1 ATDLNTSGTS
11 IGLDLTGGT
20 LTIKK
25 TVFSNAFGASNG
37 SILNIL
43 NDTENTTTTFNNRNS
58 SVITFSDGTINIGSA
73 DGDITAIAVFNAK
86 GGVNIGNGT
95 DNTCTVNIFPNG
107 KLSVE
112 GSAPIRVSHSR
123 SNAVGILNVYGGT
136 ISLPNNEMQLGEN
149 NSADVGASTLNL
161 FSGNVTLGTI
171 SLPRAGANTPQ
182 ESRAHIY
189 NGNLTVN
196 TY

>member
-1 ATDLNTSGTS
+1 MKHNYFSKKNGLIIAFASILSLNAYSQYNWVGANGAEFSVLTNWSDGTSNPASISGGPFIIPANSEVNVTATDLNTSGTS

-73 DGDITAIAVFNAK
+73 DGDITAIAVFNEK
-86 GGVNIGNGT
+86 
-95 DNTCTVNIFPNG
+95 
-107 KLSVE
+107 E
-112 GSAPIRVSHSR
+112 
-123 SNAVGILNVYGGT
+123 
-136 ISLPNNEMQLGEN
+136 E
-149 NSADVGASTLNL
+149 
-161 FSGNVTLGTI
+161 
-171 SLPRAGANTPQ
+171 
-182 ESRAHIY
+182 
-189 NGNLTVN
+189 
-196 TY
+196 